1 MVEKKCQL
9 FLGGYKKMQAR
20 GEEWEKGALMEDST
34 SEINVTWALKTWA
47 DWETSSVAKLHSF
60 ENR

>member
-34 SEINVTWALKTWA
+34 SEINVT
-47 DWETSSVAKLHSF
+47 
-60 ENR
+60 